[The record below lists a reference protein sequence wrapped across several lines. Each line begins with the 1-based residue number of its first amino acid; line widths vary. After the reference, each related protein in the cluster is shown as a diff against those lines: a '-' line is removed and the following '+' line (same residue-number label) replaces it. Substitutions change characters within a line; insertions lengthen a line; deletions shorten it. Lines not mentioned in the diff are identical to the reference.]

1 MKKSRKR
8 ILIAA
13 PVFLLLVLLTLLS
26 IAWWNSVPA
35 PRFYG
40 RASIESFG
48 SSGTDAG
55 QFNEPTG
62 IALLADWVF
71 VADARNAR
79 IQVYSPAGDF
89 RRTFGEDFL
98 DRPMN
103 MSFRGRQLYVA
114 DYFRDTIEVFD
125 FDGRHLDSITATGG
139 DGQNGGL
146 NSPSGVDVFDDGSLL
161 VADTYNHRVVRL
173 SPEGDVVQSWGTH
186 GKPGRGHDEFRYPSD
201 VAITPDGGFFVADAY
216 GHRIKRFDRDGQLT
230 NAWGG
235 AFGLGLPGPFNGWF
249 NVVSS
254 IDLATDGESILAVDF
269 FNQRIQRFGLD
280 GELLAIYPVA
290 EPEAKR
296 SIMGIASDSP
306 DTVWVT
312 NLSGSRIEHWR
323 LETGAR

>member
-1 MKKSRKR
+1 MQKSRNQ
-8 ILIAA
+8 ILIAV
-13 PVFLLLVLLTLLS
+13 PVLLLAVLVIVLAL
-26 IAWWNSVPA
+26 AWWMTVPA
-35 PRFYG
+35 PRFEG
-40 RASIESFG
+40 QASIESFG
-48 SSGTDAG
+48 ESGEGSG

-62 IALLADWVF
+62 IALIADRVF

-79 IQVYSPAGDF
+79 IQVYSSAGDF
-89 RRTFGEDFL
+89 RRAFGGEFL

-103 MSFRGRQLYVA
+103 MSFKGRQLYVA
-114 DYFRDTIEVFD
+114 DYFRDSIEVFD
-125 FDGRHLDSITATGG
+125 FDGTHLDSITATGG

-186 GKPGRGHDEFRYPSD
+186 GKPGRGHEEFRYPSD
-201 VAITPDGGFFVADAY
+201 VAIAPDGGFFVADAY
-216 GHRIKRFDRDGQLT
+216 GHRIKRFDTDGRLID
-230 NAWGG
+230 AWGG
-235 AFGLGLPGPFNGWF
+235 AFALGFPGPFNGWF
-249 NVVSS
+249 SVVSS
-254 IDLATDGESILAVDF
+254 IDLAADGESILAVDF
-269 FNQRIQRFGLD
+269 FNQRIQRFSLD

-312 NLSGSRIEHWR
+312 NLSRNRIERWR
-323 LETGAR
+323 LGPLD